1 MAMEF
6 IMFFIILRF
15 FEALSGAGMKR
26 FLLDIDHRYVS
37 NYTHTAPV
45 IVFFRP
51 SFMERMSFNVST
63 CSMDSSIT
71 KRKGNNH

>member
-1 MAMEF
+1 
-6 IMFFIILRF
+6 
-15 FEALSGAGMKR
+15 MKR

-45 IVFFRP
+45 IVSFSA